1 MTSVLTKAFFFV
13 YIQLQ
18 VLNKVIHK
26 MFINAQ
32 NIV

>member
-1 MTSVLTKAFFFV
+1 MTSVLTKAFFF